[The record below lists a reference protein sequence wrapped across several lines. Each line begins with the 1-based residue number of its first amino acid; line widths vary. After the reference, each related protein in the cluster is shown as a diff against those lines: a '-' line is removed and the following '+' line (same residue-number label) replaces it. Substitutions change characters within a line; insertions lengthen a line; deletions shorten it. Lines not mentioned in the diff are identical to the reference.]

1 MSAQQIPSA
10 AKAVAVFLLAL
21 PALARQTVAAPVE
34 SVVQVEFTNPALSP
48 SHWTL
53 TLHPDGSAHF
63 RSEHNATP
71 PAGSPLINAPDV
83 DRDLHLSA
91 PFTARVFE
99 TARRHRFFNEGCESR
114 LKVAFQGSK
123 RLTYTGPDGK
133 GSCEF
138 NYSKDK
144 EIEALGDALVSTA
157 STIVEGAR
165 LVKLEQ
171 HDRLGL
177 DQEMELLVEGSAD
190 GRFAEMGA
198 IREILGHLVEDDAV
212 LERVRKRARMLLARA
227 DQENGK

>member
-1 MSAQQIPSA
+1 
-10 AKAVAVFLLAL
+10 
-21 PALARQTVAAPVE
+21 
-34 SVVQVEFTNPALSP
+34 
-48 SHWTL
+48 
-53 TLHPDGSAHF
+53 
-63 RSEHNATP
+63 
-71 PAGSPLINAPDV
+71 V

-99 TARRHRFFNEGCESR
+99 TARRHRFFNEECESR

>member
-1 MSAQQIPSA
+1 MSAQQSPSA
-10 AKAVAVFLLAL
+10 AKAVVLLLLAL
-21 PALARQTVAAPVE
+21 PALAQQMAMASADP
-34 SVVQVEFTNPALSP
+34 VVQVDFTNAALSP

-63 RSEHNATP
+63 RSEHGGAP
-71 PAGSPLINAPDV
+71 PEGSPLITAPDV
-83 DRDLHLSA
+83 DRNLRLSA
-91 PFTARVFE
+91 PFTAHVFE
-99 TARRHRFFNEGCESR
+99 TARRHKFFNEACESR

-123 RLTYTGPDGK
+123 RLTYTGPDGQ

-144 EIEALGDALVSTA
+144 EIETLGDALVSAA

-177 DQEMELLVEGSAD
+177 DQEMEMLVEGSAD

-198 IREILGHLVEDDAV
+198 IREILVHLAEDDAV

-227 DQENGK
+227 DQESGK